1 MGLLITLF
9 LSMTTLLTG
18 SIISTPAVSTGRI
31 IGRISAKIVDYKVQ
45 QVTLSAAGL
54 TALIVWIISNF
65 LFLVGAIAAYSFLLA
80 MMRFKKVNQ
89 KVEGELEKIRE
100 RTYESWDI
108 SFLIAF
114 PTFYIIFNIVYWI
127 NYL

>member
-1 MGLLITLF
+1 M
-9 LSMTTLLTG
+9 
-18 SIISTPAVSTGRI
+18 
-31 IGRISAKIVDYKVQ
+31 
-45 QVTLSAAGL
+45 SAAGL

-80 MMRFKKVNQ
+80 MMRFKKAN
-89 KVEGELEKIRE
+89 KEVEGELEKIRE
-100 RTYESWDI
+100 RTYESWDT